1 MSDTAETIRPAIPD
15 DLPAL
20 HALVESAY
28 RGDSAKLG
36 WTHEADMLEGQRTD
50 TDELAAILADD
61 KSVMLA
67 LLNGQCL
74 VACVHVK
81 RVTDTTAYLGMFAVS
96 PTQQG
101 SGIGKRLLIAAEHH
115 AAAVMAVRS
124 IEMTVIRQ
132 RLELIAFYERRGYV
146 ATGEERPFPLDDER
160 FGLPNRRD
168 LSFIV
173 LEKTLAD

>member
-1 MSDTAETIRPAIPD
+1 MADTAEQIRPATLD

-28 RGDSAKLG
+28 RGDSAKQG

-50 TDELAAILADD
+50 TDELAAILADPH
-61 KSVMLA
+61 SVMFVLFDGSA
-67 LLNGQCL
+67 LL
-74 VACVHVK
+74 ACVHVK
-81 RVTDTTAYLGMFAVS
+81 RVSDATAYLGMFAVS

-101 SGIGKRLLIAAEHH
+101 SGIGKRLLSTAERHAAE
-115 AAAVMAVRS
+115 AMGVSA

-132 RLELIAFYERRGYV
+132 REELIAFYERRGYTR
-146 ATGEERPFPLDDER
+146 TGEERPFPLDDER

-173 LEKTLAD
+173 LEKQIAQ